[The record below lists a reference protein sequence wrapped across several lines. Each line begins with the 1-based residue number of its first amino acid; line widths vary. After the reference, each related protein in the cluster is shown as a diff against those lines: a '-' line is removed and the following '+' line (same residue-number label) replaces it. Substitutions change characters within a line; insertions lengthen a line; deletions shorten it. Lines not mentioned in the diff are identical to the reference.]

1 MDEESNK
8 DEAPFEEPT
17 EDQTPEEDEKTPE
30 KKEDDKEPDTRRSE
44 IAQKIKWRERA
55 QKAEER
61 ASKVDKLEAELAEL
75 RGAVK
80 KPTDEAE
87 QKAQEYIRAQARKVY
102 EELQEAKQKE
112 ESTKT
117 AKFEAE
123 VESLLDENPDISETE
138 LLDAIEE
145 YEVEPKTALKI
156 LKKQTD
162 STTKKPKMPSS
173 KRAPTETKSAPD
185 DSKKSMWD
193 IQREEI
199 EKVRQSS

>member
-1 MDEESNK
+1 MDPESIK

-17 EDQTPEEDEKTPE
+17 EDQTPEEPKAPE
-30 KKEDDKEPDTRRSE
+30 KKEEDKEPENRRSE

-61 ASKVDKLEAELAEL
+61 ASKVDKLEEELAEL
-75 RGAVK
+75 KGAVK

-87 QKAQEYIRAQARKVY
+87 QKAQDYIRAQARKVY

-156 LKKQTD
+156 LQKQTE

-173 KRAPTETKSAPD
+173 KRAPAETKSAPD

-199 EKVRQSS
+199 EKVRQG

>member
-1 MDEESNK
+1 MDPEAIEDK
-8 DEAPFEEPT
+8 APFEEPT
-17 EDQTPEEDEKTPE
+17 EDQTPEEESKETPE
-30 KKEDDKEPDTRRSE
+30 KKEDKEPDTRRSE

-102 EELQEAKQKE
+102 EELQEARQKE

-123 VESLLDENPDISETE
+123 VETLLDENPDISETE

-145 YEVEPKTALKI
+145 YDVEPKTALKI
-156 LKKQTD
+156 LKKQTN
-162 STTKKPKMPSS
+162 TAKKPKMPAP
-173 KRAPTETKSAPD
+173 KRAPAETKSLPD

-199 EKVRQSS
+199 EKIRQGS